1 MCPSQLKVDY
11 LTRVEGEGG
20 IELDLDEQRRLLD
33 ARVTI
38 FEPPRFFEGIV
49 RGRRCE
55 EIADIIARICGLC
68 PVTYQL
74 GTLLAIEHILGVE
87 VSRQIRLLRKVFIL
101 SQYLGSHGIHVFF
114 LALPD
119 YLGYDNIFEV
129 AREHRDLVNRGLRL
143 KKLGNDITSFLGA
156 REVHPVTA
164 VIGGF
169 TKLPP
174 RSMLDDLIIQLKA
187 RQEDAQAALE
197 FVARLPRPAW
207 VGGRVFGALSH
218 PAEYGL
224 DEGRWCTN
232 DGLSLSAEEF
242 TGYVE
247 EYQVPHSNALRC
259 RLKNGAHYM
268 EGPLARVNL
277 NFEQLSA
284 EARYAAGRLN
294 LCVPDYNPF
303 NSIVARLLEIVH
315 AIETS
320 IKYLEEIEVRQESLS
335 YDIRAGA
342 AASLIEAP
350 RGTLYHHFR
359 IDDRGFVQEAN
370 IIAPTTQNLSRIE
383 QDLKELVPQIA
394 SEQDGNIA
402 RACEVAVRNYDPCI
416 SCATHCIIKS
426 ETSGV

>member
-1 MCPSQLKVDY
+1 MRPSQLKVDY

-20 IELDLDEQRRLLD
+20 IELDLDEHRCLLD

-74 GTLLAIEHILGVE
+74 GTLAALERILEVE
-87 VSRQIRLLRKVFIL
+87 VSRQVRLLRKVFIL
-101 SQYLGSHGIHVFF
+101 SQYLGSHGLHVFF

-119 YLGYDNIFEV
+119 YLGYDNIFEM
-129 AREHRDLVNRGLRL
+129 AGEHRDLVNRGLRL

-174 RSMLDDLIIQLKA
+174 RSRLDDLIIQLKA

-197 FVARLPRPAW
+197 FVAALPRPAW

-224 DEGRWCTN
+224 DEGNWCTN
-232 DGLSLSAEEF
+232 DGRSLPADEF
-242 TGYVE
+242 ADCVE
-247 EYQVPHSNALRC
+247 EYQVPYSNSLRC
-259 RLKNGAHYM
+259 RLKNGSYYM
-268 EGPLARVNL
+268 VGPLARVNL
-277 NFEQLSA
+277 NFEQLSN
-284 EARYAAGRLN
+284 EARRAASRLN
-294 LCVPDYNPF
+294 LNLPDYNPF
-303 NSIVARLLEIVH
+303 DSIVARLLEIVH
-315 AIETS
+315 AIEMC
-320 IKYLEEIEVRQESLS
+320 INYLTEIEVHEESPC
-335 YDIRAGA
+335 YVCRAGA

-350 RGTLYHHFR
+350 RGTLYHRFR

-394 SEQDGNIA
+394 CERDEQIA

-416 SCATHCIIKS
+416 SCATHCIIRKRS
-426 ETSGV
+426 

>member
-1 MCPSQLKVDY
+1 MV
-11 LTRVEGEGG
+11 
-20 IELDLDEQRRLLD
+20 
-33 ARVTI
+33 
-38 FEPPRFFEGIV
+38 
-49 RGRRCE
+49 
-55 EIADIIARICGLC
+55 
-68 PVTYQL
+68 
-74 GTLLAIEHILGVE
+74 
-87 VSRQIRLLRKVFIL
+87 
-101 SQYLGSHGIHVFF
+101 
-114 LALPD
+114 
-119 YLGYDNIFEV
+119 
-129 AREHRDLVNRGLRL
+129 
-143 KKLGNDITSFLGA
+143 
-156 REVHPVTA
+156 
-164 VIGGF
+164 
-169 TKLPP
+169 
-174 RSMLDDLIIQLKA
+174 
-187 RQEDAQAALE
+187 
-197 FVARLPRPAW
+197 
-207 VGGRVFGALSH
+207 
-218 PAEYGL
+218 
-224 DEGRWCTN
+224 
-232 DGLSLSAEEF
+232 
-242 TGYVE
+242 
-247 EYQVPHSNALRC
+247 
-259 RLKNGAHYM
+259 
-268 EGPLARVNL
+268 GPLARVNL

>member
-268 EGPLARVNL
+268 VGPLARVNL

-426 ETSGV
+426 RS

>member
-20 IELDLDEQRRLLD
+20 IELDLDEQRQLLD

-74 GTLLAIEHILGVE
+74 GTLLAIEQILGVE
-87 VSRQIRLLRKVFIL
+87 VSRQVQLLRKVFIL

-119 YLGYDNIFEV
+119 YLGYDNIFEM
-129 AREHRDLVNRGLRL
+129 AGEHRDLVNRGLRL

-197 FVARLPRPAW
+197 FVAHLPRPAW
-207 VGGRVFGALSH
+207 VGGRVFGALLH

-232 DGLSLSAEEF
+232 DGLALSAEEF

-247 EYQVPHSNALRC
+247 EYQVPYSNSLRC
-259 RLKNGAHYM
+259 RLKNGAYYM
-268 EGPLARVNL
+268 VGPLARVNL

-284 EARYAAGRLN
+284 EARRAASRLN
-294 LCVPDYNPF
+294 LSVPDYNPF

-315 AIETS
+315 AIEIS
-320 IKYLEEIEVRQESLS
+320 INYLAEIEVREESLS

-350 RGTLYHHFR
+350 RGTLYHRFR
-359 IDDRGFVQEAN
+359 IDDRGFVQEAR

-394 SEQDGNIA
+394 HEPDDQIT

-416 SCATHCIIKS
+416 SCATHCIITGRS
-426 ETSGV
+426 